1 MTASA
6 PDSAPVY
13 PQAPTGLRRPAFIAG
28 GFIVVVAAVSLAVG
42 HPLFAVFFL
51 LGVAGIFVNA
61 ILVRRAVDVVVADEN
76 PRKTALALNSAMR
89 LGAIT
94 ALALLAAFLVQPDG
108 LGAMFGLA
116 IGQVVLVLNTVIPVM
131 KGLRSQP

>member
-1 MTASA
+1 MVA
-6 PDSAPVY
+6 
-13 PQAPTGLRRPAFIAG
+13 
-28 GFIVVVAAVSLAVG
+28 VVSILVG

-51 LGVAGIFVNA
+51 LGVAA
-61 ILVRRAVDVVVADEN
+61 ILVNALLVKRAVDTVTAELN

-94 ALALLAAFLVQPDG
+94 VLALLAAFLVQPDG

>member
-1 MTASA
+1 MATSA

-13 PQAPTGLRRPAFIAG
+13 PQAPTSLRRPAIIAG
-28 GFIVVVAAVSLAVG
+28 GITLVVAVVSILVG

-51 LGVAGIFVNA
+51 LGVAA
-61 ILVRRAVDVVVADEN
+61 ILVNALLVKRAVDTVTAELN

-94 ALALLAAFLVQPDG
+94 VLALLAAFLVQPDG

>member
-1 MTASA
+1 MATSA

-13 PQAPTGLRRPAFIAG
+13 PQAPTGLRRPAIIAG
-28 GFIVVVAAVSLAVG
+28 GITLVVAVVSILVG
-42 HPLFAVFFL
+42 HPFFAVFFL
-51 LGVAGIFVNA
+51 LGVAA
-61 ILVRRAVDVVVADEN
+61 ILVNALLVKRAVDTVTAELN
-76 PRKTALALNSAMR
+76 PRKTALALNSALR

-94 ALALLAAFLVQPDG
+94 VLALLAAFLVQPDG

>member
-1 MTASA
+1 MTTSA
-6 PDSAPVY
+6 PDSTSVY
-13 PQAPTGLRRPAFIAG
+13 PQAPTGLRRPAIIAG
-28 GFIVVVAAVSLAVG
+28 AIILVVAAVSIAVG
-42 HPLFAVFFL
+42 HPLFALFFL

-61 ILVRRAVDVVVADEN
+61 MLVKKAVDAVTAELN